1 MFTLHRARVLVVM
14 MLVLLVLL
22 FNTVGSLAAN
32 AAEGTKRVGL
42 VIRYSDGTVHTA
54 VVTVPTAATA
64 LDVLQAANINLIWI
78 ETGFGPAVC
87 KIGSDGC
94 PADNCFCDPE
104 HFWGY
109 WHLRGT
115 DWESSAVGVGS
126 YTPGDG
132 DVEGF
137 AWTGF
142 DASFNP
148 LVKPPVYTF
157 EQLLAMSQAPVQV
170 PEPATLVLVGG
181 GLAALAGYVRR
192 RRGR

>member
-1 MFTLHRARVLVVM
+1 MFNPRWTRVLVVVT
-14 MLVLLVLL
+14 LVLLLAAVS
-22 FNTVGSLAAN
+22 GPAAN
-32 AAEGTKRVGL
+32 ATGATKRVGL
-42 VIRYSDGTVHTA
+42 VIRYGDGTVHTEI
-54 VVTVPTAATA
+54 VTVPVDATT
-64 LDVLQAANINLIWI
+64 LGVLQAAKISLVW
-78 ETGFGPAVC
+78 TDTDFGPAVC
-87 KIGSDGC
+87 KIGNDGC

-104 HFWGY
+104 HFWSY

-115 DWESSAVGVGS
+115 DWETSAVGVGN
-126 YTPGDG
+126 YIPDDR

-142 DASFNP
+142 DANFNP

-157 EQLLAMSQAPVQV
+157 EQLLAMSQPPVQV

-181 GLAALAGYVRR
+181 GLAALAGYVQR